1 MEGVQS
7 DHRTQV
13 AIVED
18 HAAFAQTLA
27 SAIDAAPDLAV
38 CAVAQDL
45 DEAIALIEQTCPDI
59 LLVDLG
65 LPGGS
70 GLSLIHHTQ
79 RRWRD
84 ACACAVLTIT
94 GNEAHLHK
102 AIGAGARGYLFK
114 SDDDTA
120 WLEALRTL
128 AGGGGLLHAGL
139 ARHLATSQGKHPDT
153 STQSIVE
160 HIAIGYRY
168 HEIAQRLS
176 IATREEVAAQVGRYY
191 AWLRDTTP
199 HLSQREAQLLEL
211 LNQGLSFKQ
220 SAQRMGIQESTV
232 KTLAM
237 RAYQKLGA
245 GNLPEALYAAR
256 REYLLR

>member
-13 AIVED
+13 VIVED
-18 HAAFAQTLA
+18 HAAFAQTFA
-27 SAIDAAPDLAV
+27 SAIGTAPELAV

-45 DEAIALIEQTCPDI
+45 DEAIDLIEQVCPDI

-70 GLSLIHHTQ
+70 GLTLIHHTR

-102 AIGAGARGYLFK
+102 AISAGARGYLFK
-114 SDDDTA
+114 SDDDAA
-120 WLEALRTL
+120 WLEALHIL
-128 AGGGGLLHAGL
+128 ALGGGLLHAGL
-139 ARHLATSQGKHPDT
+139 ARHLNTNQGKHPDT
-153 STQSIVE
+153 ITQAIVE

-168 HEIAQRLS
+168 HEIAERLG
-176 IATREEVAAQVGRYY
+176 IGAWEKVADHVSRYY
-191 AWLRDTTP
+191 AWLRDSVL
-199 HLSQREAQLLEL
+199 HLSEREAELLEL

-220 SAQRMGIQESTV
+220 SAQRMAIQESTV

-245 GNLPEALYAAR
+245 SNLTEALYAAR
-256 REYLLR
+256 REHLLR

>member
-1 MEGVQS
+1 MGGAQS

-18 HAAFAQTLA
+18 HTAFAQTL
-27 SAIDAAPDLAV
+27 SNAIGATHDLAV
-38 CAVAQDL
+38 CAMAQDL
-45 DEAIALIEQTCPDI
+45 DDAISVIEQTCPDI

-70 GLSLIHHTQ
+70 GLALIHHTR

-84 ACACAVLTIT
+84 SCACAVLTIT

-102 AIGAGARGYLFK
+102 AISAGARGYLFK
-114 SDDDTA
+114 SDDA
-120 WLEALRTL
+120 AVWLQALHTL
-128 AGGGGLLHAGL
+128 VGGGGLLHPGL
-139 ARHLATSQGKHPDT
+139 ARHLISSQGKHPD
-153 STQSIVE
+153 STTQAIVE

-168 HEIAQRLS
+168 HEIAHRLG
-176 IATREEVAAQVGRYY
+176 IDTLKDVALHVDCYY
-191 AWLRDTTP
+191 AWVRNNSP
-199 HLSQREAQLLEL
+199 HLSERESQLLEL

-220 SAQRMGIQESTV
+220 SAQSMGIQESTV

-245 GNLPEALYAAR
+245 RNLTEALYAAR